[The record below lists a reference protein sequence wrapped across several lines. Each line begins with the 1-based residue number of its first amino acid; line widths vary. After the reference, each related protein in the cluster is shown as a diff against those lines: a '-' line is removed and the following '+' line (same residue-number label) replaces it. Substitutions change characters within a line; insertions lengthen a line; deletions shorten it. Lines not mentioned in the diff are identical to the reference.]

1 MGLEGSKDIIK
12 SITCDSQILQAFFA
26 TFYTYPDLPV
36 LIGEDLPDEPTGKF
50 DVFIYIIWTK

>member
-50 DVFIYIIWTK
+50 DVFIYII